1 LLDTHVYE
9 DTHPDGHSDSYAAYI
24 ITQNIS
30 SKVDP
35 EGYFYQLL
43 DDLINRHKDSTTMPL
58 HDQWVMYGN
67 NKTMRM
73 DTMGW
78 QLQVKWKDLTIIR
91 WVLYGGLKSSGAAL
105 RSALPGTL
113 QDMSCLPCRSRFM
126 DGKGL
131 KI

>member
-1 LLDTHVYE
+1 
-9 DTHPDGHSDSYAAYI
+9 
-24 ITQNIS
+24 
-30 SKVDP
+30 
-35 EGYFYQLL
+35 
-43 DDLINRHKDSTTMPL
+43 MPL

-91 WVLYGGLKSSGAAL
+91 RVLYGLKSSGAAL

-113 QDMSCLPCRSRFM
+113 
-126 DGKGL
+126 
-131 KI
+131 